1 MRSMTRDQYA
11 FRAIGR
17 AEHRAAASSQSRIK
31 TPAHPGYTSTPQPG
45 G

>member
-1 MRSMTRDQYA
+1 MRSLIRDQYA
-11 FRAIGR
+11 FCAIGR
-17 AEHRAAASSQSRIK
+17 AKHRAAASSQSRTK